1 MLCLINA
8 HTGTCHHIG
17 SSWKTGSAATWVSLV
32 TMSQRIFHQGCYV
45 KFGPKNVL
53 LGISINLKSVIRLG
67 FSFLLET
74 GILSCYYLCHGCH
87 VSVFMYWV
95 MCFCCIF
102 DSLSCLSDKS
112 VRSTSIL
119 DSKHILMFV
128 HFSYPFQPHH
138 QQKVGFQNSLTCL
151 GGGMSLVT
159 TVSAN
164 VLATA

>member
-1 MLCLINA
+1 MENWFCSYLRELGNYVAAYFSPRMLCEIWTLKCFIRCLNQPQI
-8 HTGTCHHIG
+8 CCSIG
-17 SSWKTGSAATWVSLV
+17 FFLSFTRQASLV
-32 TMSQRIFHQGCYV
+32 AIICVMV
-45 KFGPKNVL
+45 
-53 LGISINLKSVIRLG
+53 
-67 FSFLLET
+67 
-74 GILSCYYLCHGCH
+74 
-87 VSVFMYWV
+87 V

-138 QQKVGFQNSLTCL
+138 QPNVGFQNSLTCL

-159 TVSAN
+159 TVSTN
-164 VLATA
+164 VLAAA